1 MRRTSFTTECYGP
14 RLRRDVASLASAA
27 VIRRR
32 TLLASTGL
40 AAVALA
46 LSACSGTAAPAA
58 SSSSGAA
65 SASGPASLAT
75 LTAGKLTVAT
85 GQPAYSPWVEDDKPE
100 SGKGFES
107 AVTYAV
113 AKQLGYAASDVVWV
127 RSTFDSAVTPGAK
140 PWDLNIQQF
149 SITAARKQAV
159 DFSSPYYT
167 TTQAVV
173 TTKGSKADGVT
184 TLAGLKGLTIGVAS
198 GTTSLQVATD
208 KIGAPKVYNSNDD
221 AVQALK
227 TKQIDAIVADLPTA
241 FYIAGGQLDDGVVV
255 GQIADSTT
263 GGDEFAFVLPKDSK
277 LTAPVSAAVD
287 AITKSGELK
296 TITDKW
302 LSSAVKVDRK
312 SVV

>member
-1 MRRTSFTTECYGP
+1 MT
-14 RLRRDVASLASAA
+14 RRDTAVTWDQYRRA

-32 TLLASTGL
+32 SFLATAGL

-46 LSACSGTAAPAA
+46 LSACSGTSTPAA
-58 SSSSGAA
+58 TTSGSAA
-65 SASGPASLAT
+65 ASGPAALQT
-75 LTAGKLTVAT
+75 VTPGKLTVAT

-113 AKQLGYAASDVVWV
+113 AKQLGYAASDVVWT
-127 RSTFDSAVTPGAK
+127 RTSFDSAITPGTK
-140 PWDLNIQQF
+140 PWDMNIQQF
-149 SITAARKQAV
+149 SITADRKKVV

-184 TLAGLKGLTIGVAS
+184 TLAGLKGLKIGVAT
-198 GTTSLQVATD
+198 GTTSYTVVNSQVGQPA
-208 KIGAPKVYNSNDD
+208 VFNSVDD

-227 TKQIDAIVADLPTA
+227 TKQVDAVVTDLPGA
-241 FYIAGGQLDDGVVV
+241 YYIAGATLDDGVVTA
-255 GQIADSTT
+255 QFAESSQ
-263 GGDEFAFVLPKDSK
+263 GGDQFAFLLPKGSA
-277 LTAPVSAAVD
+277 LTKPVSAAVD

-296 TITDKW
+296 EITDKW
-302 LSSAVKVDRK
+302 LSSEVNVPVLK
-312 SVV
+312 

>member
-1 MRRTSFTTECYGP
+1 M
-14 RLRRDVASLASAA
+14 
-27 VIRRR
+27 IRRR
-32 TLLASTGL
+32 TLLATVG
-40 AAVALA
+40 AAATVLALA
-46 LSACSGTAAPAA
+46 ACSGTATPAA
-58 SSSSGAA
+58 SSSSSGAA
-65 SASGPASLAT
+65 SGPAALST
-75 LTAGKLTVAT
+75 ITAGKLTVAT
-85 GQPAYSPWVEDDKPE
+85 GQPAYSPWVEDDKPQ

-127 RSTFDSAVTPGAK
+127 RSTFDSAITPGAK

-149 SITAARKQAV
+149 SITDERKKAV

-184 TLAGLKGLTIGVAS
+184 TLAGLKGLTIGVAAS
-198 GTTSLQVATD
+198 TTSLQVVTA

-227 TKQIDAIVADLPTA
+227 TKQIDAVVTDLPTA
-241 FYIAGGQLDDGVVV
+241 FYIAGAQLDDGVVA

-263 GGDEFAFVLPKDSK
+263 GGDRFAFVLPKNSK
-277 LTAPVSAAVD
+277 LTTPVSDAVD

-296 TITDKW
+296 RITDKW
-302 LSSAVKVDRK
+302 LSSEVDAP
-312 SVV
+312 VLQ

>member
-1 MRRTSFTTECYGP
+1 MRRNSFKTECYGP
-14 RLRRDVASLASAA
+14 RLRRDLASLPSAA

-40 AAVALA
+40 AAIALA
-46 LSACSGTAAPAA
+46 LSACSGTAAPA
-58 SSSSGAA
+58 SSSSAGAA

-149 SITAARKQAV
+149 SITTARKQAV

-184 TLAGLKGLTIGVAS
+184 TLAGLKGLAIGVAS

-208 KIGAPKVYNSNDD
+208 KIGAPKVYSSNDD

-263 GGDEFAFVLPKDSK
+263 GGDQFAFVLPKGSE

-302 LSSAVKVDRK
+302 LSSEVDAP
-312 SVV
+312 VLQ

>member
-1 MRRTSFTTECYGP
+1 
-14 RLRRDVASLASAA
+14 

-32 TLLASTGL
+32 SLLATAGL

-46 LSACSGTAAPAA
+46 LSACSGTSTPA
-58 SSSSGAA
+58 STSSGA
-65 SASGPASLAT
+65 ASGPASLQT
-75 LTAGKLTVAT
+75 ITAGKLTVAT

-113 AKQLGYAASDVVWV
+113 AKQLGYSASDVVWV
-127 RSTFDSAVTPGAK
+127 RSSFDSAITPGAK

-149 SITAARKQAV
+149 SITADRKKAV

-184 TLAGLKGLTIGVAS
+184 TLAGLKGLKIGVAT
-198 GTTSLQVATD
+198 GTTSYTVVNSQVGQPA
-208 KIGAPKVYNSNDD
+208 VFNSLDD

-227 TKQIDAIVADLPTA
+227 TKQVDAVVTDLPGA
-241 FYIAGGQLDDGVVV
+241 FYIAGAQLDDGVVT
-255 GQIADSTT
+255 GQFASSSD
-263 GGDEFAFVLPKDSK
+263 GGDQFAFVLPKGSV
-277 LTAPVSAAVD
+277 LTKPVSAAVD

-296 TITDKW
+296 EITDKW
-302 LSSAVKVDRK
+302 LSSEVKVP
-312 SVV
+312 VLQ

>member
-1 MRRTSFTTECYGP
+1 M
-14 RLRRDVASLASAA
+14 
-27 VIRRR
+27 IRRR

-46 LSACSGTAAPAA
+46 LSACSGTSTPA
-58 SSSSGAA
+58 SSSSGAAAASA
-65 SASGPASLAT
+65 SASGPASLT
-75 LTAGKLTVAT
+75 TITAGKLTVAT
-85 GQPAYSPWVEDDKPE
+85 GQPAYSPWVDDDKPE

-113 AKQLGYAASDVVWV
+113 AKQLGYSASDVVWV
-127 RSTFDSAVTPGAK
+127 RSTFDSAITPGAK

-149 SITAARKQAV
+149 SITAARKNAV

-184 TLAGLKGLTIGVAS
+184 TLAGLKGLTIGVAAA
-198 GTTSLQVATD
+198 TTSLQVVTD

-227 TKQIDAIVADLPTA
+227 TKQIDAIVTDLPTA
-241 FYIAGGQLDDGVVV
+241 FYVAGAQLDDGVVV

-263 GGDEFAFVLPKDSK
+263 GGDQFAFVLPKGSK

-287 AITKSGELK
+287 AITTSGELK

-302 LSSAVKVDRK
+302 LSSEVDAP
-312 SVV
+312 VLQ